1 MQKNDP
7 VTMIVFFAVM
17 LLIMILGFRS
27 AAKHSRNKKEQEEAR
42 EKAHLDSLH
51 EYQRQQN
58 EIMQAKLEK
67 EQKELDRKLAMDD
80 METSFGLY
88 ADYSFDH
95 TQKDQQIRIGR
106 AYDQKDQI
114 KVLGYDPR
122 YKIAKIQGTSFKKYL
137 TSMNVCTCQDFADRR
152 KPCKHMYR
160 LVAWLEEHGE
170 DSFEEL
176 DYETGLDHLAIF
188 LDGSFP
194 EGTEKAVKDLKERGA
209 NVTENQR
216 DFTKICAVGKTRA
229 VKKYEEMQRRGIA
242 VLKYSEALKLFTSE
256 VRHEEY
262 EEAGL

>member
-1 MQKNDP
+1 M
-7 VTMIVFFAVM
+7 
-17 LLIMILGFRS
+17 
-27 AAKHSRNKKEQEEAR
+27 
-42 EKAHLDSLH
+42 
-51 EYQRQQN
+51 
-58 EIMQAKLEK
+58 
-67 EQKELDRKLAMDD
+67 
-80 METSFGLY
+80 
-88 ADYSFDH
+88 
-95 TQKDQQIRIGR
+95 
-106 AYDQKDQI
+106 
-114 KVLGYDPR
+114 
-122 YKIAKIQGTSFKKYL
+122 
-137 TSMNVCTCQDFADRR
+137 
-152 KPCKHMYR
+152 
-160 LVAWLEEHGE
+160 EEHGE